1 MGCAHDMLEK
11 VFIFRQFAFNSSK
24 CDSGHTYM
32 HTYTYT
38 YTIHTRHRYG
48 CFKKVFFPPEKMSF
62 RMHSSEMKLSWSGFW
77 TTQVSLCGWCWWD
90 VSNRNSQ
97 SCDAQTHTYLHSY
110 TPTLLELFNN
120 WFNEKAFCFGYFSR
134 NDFSWN
140 MERMGKGV
148 ERWCRISTSIII
160 KWSINRRVKEWSIK
174 LRCICVASEEKTEW
188 FLNRLHYLNPY
199 YVSANHSHW

>member
-1 MGCAHDMLEK
+1 MLEK

-32 HTYTYT
+32 HTY
-38 YTIHTRHRYG
+38 TRHRYG

-77 TTQVSLCGWCWWD
+77 TTQVSLCGWCWLYI
-90 VSNRNSQ
+90 SNRNSQ
-97 SCDAQTHTYLHSY
+97 SCDAQTLTYLHSY

-120 WFNEKAFCFGYFSR
+120 WFNEKAFCFGYFAR

-140 MERMGKGV
+140 TERIGKGV
-148 ERWCRISTSIII
+148 ERW
-160 KWSINRRVKEWSIK
+160 N
-174 LRCICVASEEKTEW
+174 
-188 FLNRLHYLNPY
+188 
-199 YVSANHSHW
+199 